1 MNKKFVD
8 TIIINKAP
16 EWVSDGC
23 LLPVQHN
30 ISLHYQNSRP
40 TLLSTFLNIWIFV
53 LNLLLTISNSRGLG
67 LSVETLRRILRIW
80 VISSLQ
86 ISFIRF
92 SAVRKLI
99 IYQSSLLLKT
109 SSYLRSIVEIIFSL
123 KHTSFKISRDSLPT
137 RWFSTNKL

>member
-8 TIIINKAP
+8 TIIINKAL

-23 LLPVQHN
+23 LLPAQHN
-30 ISLHYQNSRP
+30 ISLHYQNRRP
-40 TLLSTFLNIWIFV
+40 TLLSIFLNIWIFV

-67 LSVETLRRILRIW
+67 ISVETLRRILRIW

-92 SAVRKLI
+92 SAARKLI
-99 IYQSSLLLKT
+99 IYQPSLLLKT

-123 KHTSFKISRDSLPT
+123 KHTSFKISRDSLST
-137 RWFSTNKL
+137 R

>member
-8 TIIINKAP
+8 TIIINKAL

-67 LSVETLRRILRIW
+67 LSTETLRHILRIW

-137 RWFSTNKL
+137 R

>member
-30 ISLHYQNSRP
+30 IFLHYHNRRP
-40 TLLSTFLNIWIFV
+40 TLLSIFLNIWIFV

-92 SAVRKLI
+92 SAARKLI
-99 IYQSSLLLKT
+99 IYQPSLLLKM
-109 SSYLRSIVEIIFSL
+109 SSYLRSIVEIIFSF

>member
-8 TIIINKAP
+8 TIIINKAL

-23 LLPVQHN
+23 LLPAQHN
-30 ISLHYQNSRP
+30 ISLHYQNRRP
-40 TLLSTFLNIWIFV
+40 TLLSIFLNIWIFV

-67 LSVETLRRILRIW
+67 ISVETLRRILRIW

-92 SAVRKLI
+92 SAARKLI

-123 KHTSFKISRDSLPT
+123 KHTSFKISRDSLST
-137 RWFSTNKL
+137 R

>member
-8 TIIINKAP
+8 TIIINKAL

-23 LLPVQHN
+23 LLPAQHN
-30 ISLHYQNSRP
+30 ISLHYQNRRP
-40 TLLSTFLNIWIFV
+40 TLLSIFLNIWIFV

-92 SAVRKLI
+92 SAARKLI
-99 IYQSSLLLKT
+99 IYQPSLLLKT

-123 KHTSFKISRDSLPT
+123 KHTSFKISRDSLST
-137 RWFSTNKL
+137 R